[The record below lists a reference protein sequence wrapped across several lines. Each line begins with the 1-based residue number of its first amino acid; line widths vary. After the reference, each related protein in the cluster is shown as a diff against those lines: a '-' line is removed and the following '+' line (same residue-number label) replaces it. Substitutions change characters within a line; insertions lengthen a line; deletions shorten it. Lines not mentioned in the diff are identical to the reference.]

1 MTTAGHAAGP
11 GTLSIAAFAVRVRAV
26 GKPPSAWA
34 EILMFWLLVQLPALP
49 TMGEVW
55 DGNGDLG
62 AGTYDFNTAA
72 NWNPDSVPDAQG
84 AVADFYVNFAG
95 DVTITLSS
103 DVTLGTLSLGDSG
116 ASGDSFIVFGNPSNG
131 RIVYLDQDG
140 TGPGKATINLYYSV
154 WKIEG
159 ADQTVEFRLQDDLI
173 IDVKETL
180 YLDKTFNN
188 KISGSGTIT
197 KTGPGSLQM
206 EQERGRK
213 SNIGDWYVQEG
224 TLYLSEDRYR
234 VLGNASNNIHLTG
247 GYLKVR
253 TDAGV
258 EGTDKKFYFENAA
271 SFLTYTIAA
280 NGVHKYAGPW
290 TGPEGARIVGGAAN
304 FVVSLTN
311 TTNDFGGSGKAVTLE
326 NIQLLVA
333 GDGALGNSAN
343 KIVMDGSSDG
353 IDNYARTR
361 LMFNA
366 SSGTMTANRNIEL
379 TKDGF
384 SYGLDAGNGA
394 TLDVTGTVV
403 DTGSGTA
410 GNLIINSANIVSNGG
425 SWAAGTNFWNPGS
438 NSTVVLSGVCSYS
451 GATVVANGTLVVD
464 GSLSAGGDA
473 VSVESGATLG
483 GTGTISRDVT
493 VAGGGYMTLS
503 ADEPLKINGNLT
515 FGGAVDLV
523 GVTGTPKGGQCTI
536 LENDGVEKVVF
547 SNYAEGDLVKVSKTY
562 CTIRYAGGDGND
574 VVLSAP
580 GSVITIL

>member
-1 MTTAGHAAGP
+1 MLNLRRFRFGP
-11 GTLSIAAFAVRVRAV
+11 
-26 GKPPSAWA
+26 
-34 EILMFWLLVQLPALP
+34 
-49 TMGEVW
+49 
-55 DGNGDLG
+55 
-62 AGTYDFNTAA
+62 
-72 NWNPDSVPDAQG
+72 
-84 AVADFYVNFAG
+84 
-95 DVTITLSS
+95 
-103 DVTLGTLSLGDSG
+103 
-116 ASGDSFIVFGNPSNG
+116 
-131 RIVYLDQDG
+131 
-140 TGPGKATINLYYSV
+140 
-154 WKIEG
+154 
-159 ADQTVEFRLQDDLI
+159 VER
-173 IDVKETL
+173 T
-180 YLDKTFNN
+180 
-188 KISGSGTIT
+188 
-197 KTGPGSLQM
+197 
-206 EQERGRK
+206 R
-213 SNIGDWYVQEG
+213 
-224 TLYLSEDRYR
+224 LYLSEGRYS

-290 TGPEGARIVGGAAN
+290 TGPEGARIVGGGAN
-304 FVVSLTN
+304 FVVDLAN

-333 GDGALGNSAN
+333 GNGALGNSAN
-343 KIVMDGSSDG
+343 RIVMDGSSD
-353 IDNYARTR
+353 YAGTR

-379 TKDGF
+379 TEDGL
-384 SYGLDAGNGA
+384 SYGLDAGDGA
-394 TLDVTGTVV
+394 TLDVTGNVV

-410 GNLIINSANIVSNGG
+410 GKLIINGANIVTNGS
-425 SWAAGTNFWNPGS
+425 SWAAGTNFWNPGPS
-438 NSTVVLSGVCSYS
+438 SKVILSGVCSYS
-451 GATVVANGTLVVD
+451 GATVVRNGTLLVD

-473 VSVESGATLG
+473 VSVASGATLG
-483 GTGTISRDVT
+483 GTGTINRDVSI
-493 VAGGGYMTLS
+493 AAGGYMTLS
-503 ADEPLKINGNLT
+503 TEAPLRINGNLT